1 MGKLMQVIVSL
12 ETQNKTN
19 KSATRRVKTRAG
31 MSHLWRSVAWDGE
44 HGERGAAVH

>member
-19 KSATRRVKTRAG
+19 KSATRAVKTRACLNN
-31 MSHLWRSVAWDGE
+31 LWRNIA
-44 HGERGAAVH
+44 